1 MLMSQGVKLEELG
14 VPTRDG
20 SPTETDHR
28 AIWHRFAAHYH
39 LFRGTPSRMW
49 LDCVFAETF
58 GIDVRL
64 GADTADHYYDIIHP
78 ALEAPALRPRALS
91 DRPGIEVS
99 APTEGPL

>member
-20 SPTETDHR
+20 SPTETDPR

-49 LDCVFAETF
+49 LDWVFAETF

-64 GADTADHYYDIIHP
+64 GADTADHYYDIIDA
-78 ALEAPALRPRALS
+78 ALKPRS
-91 DRPGIEVS
+91 DERRVGKECVS
-99 APTEGPL
+99 TCRSRGSPEH